1 VISILLAGRFVL
13 LLGFILA
20 AVLIAWAAVRAD

>member
-13 LLGFILA
+13 LVGFVVA
-20 AVLIAWAAVRAD
+20 AALVVWAAVRAD

>member
-13 LLGFILA
+13 LLGFLFA
-20 AVLIAWAAVRAD
+20 AALVVWAAARAD

>member
-1 VISILLAGRFVL
+1 MNIQDLIPYIPVTLVL

-20 AVLIAWAAVRAD
+20 YLLSKKTR

>member
-13 LLGFILA
+13 LLGFLLA
-20 AVLIAWAAVRAD
+20 AALIVWAAVRAD